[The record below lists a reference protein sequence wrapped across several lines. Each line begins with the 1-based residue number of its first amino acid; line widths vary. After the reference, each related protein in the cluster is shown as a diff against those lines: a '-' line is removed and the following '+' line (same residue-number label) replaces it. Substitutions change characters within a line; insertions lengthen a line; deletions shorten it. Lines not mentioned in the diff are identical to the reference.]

1 MVCYIIYYTSCIPD
15 GFGWVPV
22 LSLEGLVLAA
32 RKGEMDLCSH
42 DLLYIHV
49 PEGFVGVGGVSILS
63 LVGLVLAI
71 RKAEIDLCLYGLL
84 HNILYIMYT

>member
-15 GFGWVPV
+15 GFGWVGCASI

-49 PEGFVGVGGVSILS
+49 PEGFVGVGGASVLGLS
-63 LVGLVLAI
+63 
-71 RKAEIDLCLYGLL
+71 KQ
-84 HNILYIMYT
+84 TTKSK